1 MNQKIVL
8 KIKDE
13 ELVLIKNLLKALK
26 ESTKTMEISS
36 FRYGTLGDD
45 NLVSFNVDGDNVD
58 LVVEN
63 LLSNGIKILQPDQ
76 EKRKSS
82 KVIVNDLTASQRYNQ
97 DEDRKQASRES
108 PSLQLEAALKN
119 GDYETVIKLS
129 KDFRNGFEVI
139 NKAKENIDAA
149 ILKAIDNAYDK
160 GLKSRFE
167 VDSSVDILMKVAGDK
182 NLKAFN
188 KIGIQKTA
196 GLKAVTLC
204 EGNIDQTNNL
214 IRICN
219 NSLIPSIT
227 CLKSAAAFARIIE
240 KYPQKAEEELT
251 VASKNLNIRWLRIAL
266 DMTGPELPKEETD
279 MILNLIEALQS
290 KQ

>member
-13 ELVLIKNLLKALK
+13 ELVLIKNLLKTLK
-26 ESTKTMEISS
+26 DSTKTMEINS

-45 NLVSFNVDGDNVD
+45 NLVSFNVDGDNLD
-58 LVVEN
+58 LVIEN

-82 KVIVNDLTASQRYNQ
+82 KVSANDLTASQRYNQ
-97 DEDRKQASRES
+97 DEDRKLVARES
-108 PSLQLEAALKN
+108 PSLQLEVAMKK

-149 ILKAIDNAYDK
+149 ILTAIDKAYSK

-188 KIGIQKTA
+188 KVGIQKTA
-196 GLKAVTLC
+196 GLKSVSLC

-219 NSLIPSIT
+219 NSLLPSII
-227 CLKSAAAFARIIE
+227 CLKAAAAFAKIIE
-240 KYPQKAEEELT
+240 KFPQKSEEELT
-251 VASKNLNIRWLRIAL
+251 VASKNLNIRWLRIAI
-266 DMTGPELPKEETD
+266 DMTGPELPQNETD
-279 MILNLIEALQS
+279 IILNLIEALQS

>member
-26 ESTKTMEISS
+26 ESTKTIDISS

-45 NLVSFNVDGDNVD
+45 NLVSFNVNEDNLD

-76 EKRKSS
+76 EKK
-82 KVIVNDLTASQRYNQ
+82 KNPKILANDITASQRYNQ
-97 DEDRKQASRES
+97 DEDRKLASRES
-108 PSLQLEAALKN
+108 PSLQLDHALKN

-139 NKAKENIDAA
+139 NKAKENIDTA
-149 ILKAIDNAYDK
+149 ILTAIEKAYNK

-188 KIGIQKTA
+188 KVGIQKNA
-196 GLKAVTLC
+196 GLKAVSLC
-204 EGNIDQTNNL
+204 SGNIDQTNNL

-219 NSLIPSIT
+219 NSLIPSII
-227 CLKSAAAFARIIE
+227 CLKATVEFANVIE
-240 KYPQKAEEELT
+240 KFPQKAEEELT

-266 DMTGPELPKEETD
+266 DMTGPELPKEEID
-279 MILNLIEALQS
+279 IALKLIEVLQT

>member
-1 MNQKIVL
+1 MSQKIVL

-13 ELVLIKNLLKALK
+13 ELVLIKNLLKSLK
-26 ESTKTMEISS
+26 DSTKTMEINS

-45 NLVSFNVDGDNVD
+45 NLVSFNIDEDNLD
-58 LVVEN
+58 LIVEN

-76 EKRKSS
+76 EKRKST
-82 KVIVNDLTASQRYNQ
+82 KVTSNDLTASQRYNQ
-97 DEDRKQASRES
+97 DEDRKLAAKES
-108 PSLQLEAALKN
+108 PSLQLEVALKN

-139 NKAKENIDAA
+139 NKAKENIDTA
-149 ILKAIDNAYDK
+149 ILKSIDKAYNK

-167 VDSSVDILMKVAGDK
+167 IDSSVDSLMRVASDK

-188 KIGIQKTA
+188 KIGVQKTA
-196 GLKAVTLC
+196 GLKSVSLC

-219 NSLIPSIT
+219 NSLIPSII
-227 CLKSAAAFARIIE
+227 CLKAAVAFAKIIE

-266 DMTGPELPKEETD
+266 DMTGPELPQNETD
-279 MILNLIEALQS
+279 IILNLIEALQS

>member
-1 MNQKIVL
+1 MSQKIVL

-13 ELVLIKNLLKALK
+13 ELVLIKNLLKSLK
-26 ESTKTMEISS
+26 DSTKTMEINS

-45 NLVSFNVDGDNVD
+45 NLVSFNIDEDNLD
-58 LVVEN
+58 LIVEN

-76 EKRKSS
+76 EKRKST
-82 KVIVNDLTASQRYNQ
+82 KVTSNDLTASQRYNQ
-97 DEDRKQASRES
+97 DEDRKLAAKES
-108 PSLQLEAALKN
+108 PSLQLEVALKN

-149 ILKAIDNAYDK
+149 ILTSIDKAYNK
-160 GLKSRFE
+160 GLKSRFDI
-167 VDSSVDILMKVAGDK
+167 DSSVDLLMRVASDK

-188 KIGIQKTA
+188 KIGVQKTA
-196 GLKAVTLC
+196 GLKSVSLC

-219 NSLIPSIT
+219 NSLIPSII
-227 CLKSAAAFARIIE
+227 CLKAAVAFAKIIE

-266 DMTGPELPKEETD
+266 DMTGPELPQNETD
-279 MILNLIEALQS
+279 IILNLIEALQS